1 MQYPLISEYMA
12 AIRDAHDN
20 LEQLSHLVPVM
31 DKYGEPYRSGG
42 AFAVVFKMQDEQT
55 GKCYALKCFTEEQEG
70 RAEAYRQIAEE
81 LEFVDSPYVT
91 SVKYLEN
98 ELFVDSSCGD
108 DEFPVLLM
116 DWVEGD
122 TMEAYIAAYH
132 GDSHAMSMLCYRFC
146 KLAAWLR
153 SQPFAHGDIKPD
165 NIMVRPDGTLTLVDY
180 DGMFVPAMKGQKSPT
195 IGTKDFSHP
204 LRTIDDFDETID
216 DFALAS
222 IALSLKAISL
232 DASLLEQYGAP
243 DRLLFS
249 ATDYLNL
256 STSKAFAALQSLL
269 ADEEMQTLLSMFL
282 LANAKKYLSM
292 CSFRLFSVQKPK
304 EEEVWSTEVT
314 KEDLENAVEDESA
327 VKYSKDW
334 KRLLRAPTELR
345 GEYAIREGVKAI
357 GDNAFYNCNKLMK
370 KTILI
375 VCLGLVSLGLQAQS
389 ISLAGEWNV
398 ELGKSGSAFAK
409 SKRASQGEVKRAILP
424 GTIDTNHL
432 GFAPKDTMETTHLT
446 RLYAYKGAARYSRTI
461 NIPKD
466 WKKKPVELFL
476 ERTRPTWVYVDG
488 ELVDSCNFISTP
500 QRYLLPKKVKPGKHL
515 LEIVVDN
522 GRGVP
527 DQVYGSS
534 HAYTEDTQT
543 NWNGIIGEIRLEVK
557 SEERRVKKQRSE
569 SEGKANSNVLP
580 DFAKDFHIEGAH
592 FYANGHR
599 IFLRGKHDAAVWPL
613 TGHVEMSVEGWMKYL
628 GTCKEYGINHVRF
641 HSWCPPEAAFVAADS
656 LGIYLQPEL
665 PFWGSFDKKDEKLM
679 TFLHQEG
686 VNILREYGHHPSF
699 RMMALGNELW
709 GDIDKMKEFVDD
721 FRKIAPDKYYTFGS
735 NYYLGYQGIKEG
747 MDYFTTCRIGG
758 EGWGK
763 YNTHTRGS
771 FSFADA
777 YDGGMINHFHPN
789 STMNFD
795 EACDKAGIPIISHE
809 TGQFQTYP
817 DYREMKKYTG
827 VLHPYNFEV
836 FRKRLAAAG
845 MLSQADDFH
854 KASGLWS
861 VKLYKADIE
870 MDLRTRNMAGF
881 QLLDIQDYPGQGSA
895 FVGILD
901 AFMESKGITTPEEWR
916 QWCSPVVPL
925 LEMKK
930 FSFEDGEKIQAKV
943 KVANY
948 GGSSLKGK
956 KLKWHLAAEN
966 GLFCMDDGTFS
977 TKDGEV
983 RKNVGD
989 LMAEDEGVLNIF
1001 SYDEG
1006 LVDVGELNGVF
1017 HVQKPT
1023 KLLLTLNIEGT
1034 EARNSYELWVYPKKA
1049 LEKKGVIIAK
1059 DLNQEVV
1066 KVLEKGGKVLWMPT
1080 ASSHFVAADDTL
1092 SQADNATPYTVG
1104 GLFQTDYWNY
1114 RMFKTICENNK
1125 KKVSPG
1131 TLGILTDP
1139 EHPIYK
1145 GFPTEMHTNWQWFPV
1160 IKESHPLVLDNFAK
1174 DYRPIVQVIDNIE
1187 RNHKLGLV
1195 MEWKV
1200 GAGKLLVCMSDLEKA
1215 AKYPEGKAFYQSVID
1230 YMRSASFNP
1239 SAEITVDELKKKLA
1253 EKPRQVSLK
1262 ELNNISQY

>member
-1 MQYPLISEYMA
+1 
-12 AIRDAHDN
+12 
-20 LEQLSHLVPVM
+20 
-31 DKYGEPYRSGG
+31 
-42 AFAVVFKMQDEQT
+42 
-55 GKCYALKCFTEEQEG
+55 
-70 RAEAYRQIAEE
+70 
-81 LEFVDSPYVT
+81 
-91 SVKYLEN
+91 
-98 ELFVDSSCGD
+98 
-108 DEFPVLLM
+108 
-116 DWVEGD
+116 
-122 TMEAYIAAYH
+122 
-132 GDSHAMSMLCYRFC
+132 
-146 KLAAWLR
+146 
-153 SQPFAHGDIKPD
+153 
-165 NIMVRPDGTLTLVDY
+165 
-180 DGMFVPAMKGQKSPT
+180 
-195 IGTKDFSHP
+195 
-204 LRTIDDFDETID
+204 
-216 DFALAS
+216 
-222 IALSLKAISL
+222 
-232 DASLLEQYGAP
+232 
-243 DRLLFS
+243 
-249 ATDYLNL
+249 
-256 STSKAFAALQSLL
+256 
-269 ADEEMQTLLSMFL
+269 
-282 LANAKKYLSM
+282 
-292 CSFRLFSVQKPK
+292 
-304 EEEVWSTEVT
+304 
-314 KEDLENAVEDESA
+314 
-327 VKYSKDW
+327 
-334 KRLLRAPTELR
+334 
-345 GEYAIREGVKAI
+345 
-357 GDNAFYNCNKLMK
+357 MK

-375 VCLGLVSLGLQAQS
+375 ACLGLVSLGLQAQS
-389 ISLAGEWNV
+389 VSLAGEWNV

-409 SKRASQGEVKRAILP
+409 SKRAFQGEVKRAILP

-488 ELVDSCNFISTP
+488 ELVDSCSFISTP
-500 QRYLLPKKVKPGKHL
+500 QRYLLPKKVKRGKHL

-527 DQVYGSS
+527 EQVYGSS

-543 NWNGIIGEIRLEVK
+543 NWNGIIGRIELQLASFTDCK
-557 SEERRVKKQRSE
+557 STETLAGAISSRSVA
-569 SEGKANSNVLP
+569 SPSALQMP

-613 TGHVEMSVEGWMKYL
+613 TGHVEMGVEGWMKYL

-665 PFWGSFDKKDEKLM
+665 PFWGSFDKKDERLIA
-679 TFLHQEG
+679 FLHQEG

-836 FRKRLAAAG
+836 FRRRLAAAG

-930 FSFEDGEKIQAKV
+930 FCFEDGEKIQAKV

-948 GGSSLKGK
+948 GGTSLYGK
-956 KLKWHLAAEN
+956 KLMWKI
-966 GLFCMDDGTFS
+966 
-977 TKDGEV
+977 
-983 RKNVGD
+983 GD
-989 LMAEDEGVLNIF
+989 AEGVMNIF
-1001 SYDEG
+1001 TYDEG
-1006 LVDVGELNGVF
+1006 LIDVGILDEEISADKPAKLNVS
-1017 HVQKPT
+1017 
-1023 KLLLTLNIEGT
+1023 LNIEGT

-1049 LEKKGVIIAK
+1049 LEKKGIIIAR

-1066 KVLEKGGKVLWMPT
+1066 KVLEKGGKVLWMPD
-1080 ASSHFVAADDTL
+1080 SL
-1092 SQADNATPYTVG
+1092 PYTVG

-1125 KKVSPG
+1125 KKASPG
-1131 TLGILTDP
+1131 TLGILTNP
-1139 EHPIYK
+1139 EHPIFK

-1230 YMRSASFNP
+1230 YMRSADFNP
-1239 SAEITVDELKKKLA
+1239 SAEITVDDLKKKLA
-1253 EKPRQVSLK
+1253 EEPRKITMK

>member
-1 MQYPLISEYMA
+1 
-12 AIRDAHDN
+12 
-20 LEQLSHLVPVM
+20 
-31 DKYGEPYRSGG
+31 
-42 AFAVVFKMQDEQT
+42 
-55 GKCYALKCFTEEQEG
+55 
-70 RAEAYRQIAEE
+70 
-81 LEFVDSPYVT
+81 
-91 SVKYLEN
+91 
-98 ELFVDSSCGD
+98 
-108 DEFPVLLM
+108 
-116 DWVEGD
+116 
-122 TMEAYIAAYH
+122 
-132 GDSHAMSMLCYRFC
+132 
-146 KLAAWLR
+146 
-153 SQPFAHGDIKPD
+153 
-165 NIMVRPDGTLTLVDY
+165 
-180 DGMFVPAMKGQKSPT
+180 
-195 IGTKDFSHP
+195 
-204 LRTIDDFDETID
+204 
-216 DFALAS
+216 
-222 IALSLKAISL
+222 
-232 DASLLEQYGAP
+232 
-243 DRLLFS
+243 
-249 ATDYLNL
+249 
-256 STSKAFAALQSLL
+256 
-269 ADEEMQTLLSMFL
+269 
-282 LANAKKYLSM
+282 
-292 CSFRLFSVQKPK
+292 
-304 EEEVWSTEVT
+304 
-314 KEDLENAVEDESA
+314 
-327 VKYSKDW
+327 
-334 KRLLRAPTELR
+334 
-345 GEYAIREGVKAI
+345 
-357 GDNAFYNCNKLMK
+357 MK

-375 VCLGLVSLGLQAQS
+375 ACLGLVSLGLQAQS

-398 ELGKSGSAFAK
+398 EFGKSGSAFAK

-424 GTIDTNHL
+424 GTIDTNRL

-543 NWNGIIGEIRLEVK
+543 NWNGIIGRIELQLASSVESK
-557 SEERRVKKQRSE
+557 SAETLTGAIPSRSVA
-569 SEGKANSNVLP
+569 SPSALQMP

-592 FYANGHR
+592 FYADGHPV
-599 IFLRGKHDAAVWPL
+599 FLRGKHDAAVWPL

-665 PFWGSFDKKDEKLM
+665 PFWGSFDKKDERLM
-679 TFLHQEG
+679 AFLHQEG
-686 VNILREYGHHPSF
+686 ENILREYGHHPSF

-709 GDIDKMKEFVDD
+709 GDIDKMKELVDD

-817 DYREMKKYTG
+817 DYREIKKYTG
-827 VLHPYNFEV
+827 VLHPYNLEV
-836 FRKRLAAAG
+836 FRRRLAAAG

-901 AFMESKGITTPEEWR
+901 AFMESKGITTSEEWR

-930 FSFEDGEKIQAKV
+930 FCFEDGEKIQAKV

-948 GGSSLKGK
+948 GGTSLYGK
-956 KLKWHLAAEN
+956 KLMWKI
-966 GLFCMDDGTFS
+966 
-977 TKDGEV
+977 
-983 RKNVGD
+983 GD
-989 LMAEDEGVLNIF
+989 AEGVMNIF
-1001 SYDEG
+1001 TYDEG
-1006 LVDVGELNGVF
+1006 LIDVGILDEEISADKPAKLNVS
-1017 HVQKPT
+1017 
-1023 KLLLTLNIEGT
+1023 LNIEGT

-1049 LEKKGVIIAK
+1049 LEKKGIIIAR

-1066 KVLEKGGKVLWMPT
+1066 KVLEKGGKVLWMPD
-1080 ASSHFVAADDTL
+1080 SL
-1092 SQADNATPYTVG
+1092 PYTVG

-1131 TLGILTDP
+1131 TLGILTNP
-1139 EHPIYK
+1139 EHPIFK

-1215 AKYPEGKAFYQSVID
+1215 SKYPEGKAFYQSVID
-1230 YMRSASFNP
+1230 YMRSVDFNP
-1239 SAEITVDELKKKLA
+1239 QVEMTASDLLKTLK
-1253 EKPRQVSLK
+1253 EEPRKVSLK